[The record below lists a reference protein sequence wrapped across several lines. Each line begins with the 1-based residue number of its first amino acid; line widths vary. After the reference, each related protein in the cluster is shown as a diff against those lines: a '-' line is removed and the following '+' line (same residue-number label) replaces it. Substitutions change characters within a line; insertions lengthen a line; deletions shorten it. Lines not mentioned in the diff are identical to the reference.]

1 MQKIHPAG
9 KKAFITMNKDDL
21 LEHLREQYNEG
32 DETHPH
38 LEALLK
44 ANPPKRKHESI
55 QWVIDALTPLPG
67 LKSIRVAPSRTHD
80 PHKMDASRADEDI
93 SWCPGCECKWNM
105 YEGRVWKS
113 RDIKLWKE
121 GVCPGCDFPVK

>member
-1 MQKIHPAG
+1 MANPIPVSTQVEQAVNRD
-9 KKAFITMNKDDL
+9 AL
-21 LEHLREQYNEG
+21 LERLREQYEDG
-32 DETHPH
+32 EEIHPH

-55 QWVIDALTPLPG
+55 QWVIDALKPKPTWLI
-67 LKSIRVAPSRTHD
+67 KRMTAHKTHD
-80 PHKMDASRADEDI
+80 PHKVDAFRADEDI